1 MSQPRSE
8 HKLDLGPLP
17 QANLN
22 QLRSNAAVSGGSPVE
37 VPGAGL
43 RYPLGNGLAAVGSTG
58 AVTRTGAGSPS
69 KDYSGSR
76 LFPKR
81 YHIALS
87 SNLDLPADHFDL

>member
-1 MSQPRSE
+1 MSQSRPE

-17 QANLN
+17 QANIN
-22 QLRSNAAVSGGSPVE
+22 QIRSAVGASGGSPIE

-69 KDYSGSR
+69 KDYGGSR

-81 YHIALS
+81 
-87 SNLDLPADHFDL
+87 